1 MNRFTAGRSRPVPA
15 IMFAGILLAW
25 PASSAQA
32 LTNAEIANLK
42 GADRTALLLEGA
54 KKEGKTV
61 LYTSMNVDPALRPL
75 AAAFDKKYPG
85 VKFEFVR
92 ANSNEAMQKVG
103 AEVRAKNQI
112 ADMMEGGSGAMATIK
127 AGFAEAFFSPSLA
140 AYDKGSLSPEGLW
153 APTRT
158 NYYGLAYNTKLVP
171 AAEVPQTV
179 EDLLNPKWKDKIAW
193 TTAADN
199 GALLFIA
206 TMVKA
211 KGQAGAEDYFK
222 KLASQK
228 IIDDPA
234 GATGTTT
241 KITQGEYVLNIN
253 ASAVTP
259 VQLARKGAPID
270 VSMLEPIPTQINTIT
285 LLKGAPH
292 PYAANLFLDWLLSL
306 EGQTLLSTTGYQAAH
321 PDVPPDDD
329 TKKILPK
336 FIKKT
341 AYFQTPEDVD
351 RGKPLAAEL
360 LKKYFD

>member
-1 MNRFTAGRSRPVPA
+1 MLA
-15 IMFAGILLAW
+15 IPERLFGVALLCATPFW
-25 PASSAQA
+25 GHSALA

-42 GADRTALLLEGA
+42 GPDRTKILLEGA
-54 KKEGKTV
+54 KKEGKAL
-61 LYTSMNVDPALRPL
+61 LYTSMNIDPALRPM

-103 AEVRAKNQI
+103 VEVRAKNQI
-112 ADMMEGGSGAMATIK
+112 ADMMEGGSGAMAAMK
-127 AGFAEAFFSPSLA
+127 AGFAESFSSPSLA

-171 AAEVPQTV
+171 PAEVPKTYD
-179 EDLLNPKWKDKIAW
+179 DLLNPKWKDKIAW

-199 GALLFIA
+199 GAMLFIA
-206 TMVKA
+206 TLIKA
-211 KGQAGAEDYFK
+211 KGEAGVEDYLK
-222 KLASQK
+222 RLAPQK

-241 KITQGEYVLNIN
+241 KITQGEYALNIN

-285 LLKGAPH
+285 LIKGAPH

-306 EGQTLLSTTGYQAAH
+306 EGQSLLATTGYQAAH
-321 PDVPPDDD
+321 PDVEPDED

-336 FIKKT
+336 FIKKS
-341 AYFQTPEDVD
+341 AYFQTPEDVFN
-351 RGKPLAAEL
+351 GKPRAAEL